1 MSEVRQVGIGTRI
14 VSVLVRDPLIYL
26 YTIVLGTLS
35 LLSSFFD
42 PTGKIQHGFARIWS
56 WLILKTSQTPLTIEG
71 LENLDTS
78 KPYIYAANHS
88 SALDIPALY
97 VALPFQF
104 RIMAKQELFRY
115 PFLGWHL
122 KRSGQI
128 AIDRENARTS
138 MRSLSTAA
146 NLLKTG
152 MPLVV
157 FPEGGRSTD
166 GEILPFLGG
175 TFYVAIKAGTPI
187 VPVALTGTL
196 QALPMNHYIIKPT
209 KFRAIFGEP
218 ISTEGYTPRDMEK
231 LSARVKAALEDL
243 YYSNAEIPDPRGRE
257 QRSVSTEPQT
267 AE

>member
-1 MSEVRQVGIGTRI
+1 MKTRI
-14 VSVLVRDPLIYL
+14 VSVLLRDPLIYL

-42 PTGKIQHGFARIWS
+42 PTGKLQHGFARLWS
-56 WLILKTSQTPLTIEG
+56 WLILKTSQTPLAIEG
-71 LENLDTS
+71 LEHLDTS

-146 NLLKTG
+146 TMLKNG

-166 GEILPFLGG
+166 GVILPFLGG

-187 VPVALTGTL
+187 VPVALIGTL

-231 LSARVKAALEDL
+231 LSAKVKSVLEDL
-243 YYSNAEIPDPRGRE
+243 YYSNAEIADPRGRE
-257 QRSVSTEPQT
+257 QQSVSTEPQA